1 MSFPLKAPH
10 NKLFRKKK
18 KNPRIIIKFNLK
30 NNDCIPNRAPF
41 YHMSTSILDTK
52 YLSLN
57 FKGNRCIFYFVSPWK
72 NKLYVIMMYT
82 FQNVE
87 NMFSLRS
94 DNLK

>member
-10 NKLFRKKK
+10 NKLIRKK
-18 KNPRIIIKFNLK
+18 KNPCIIIKFNLR
-30 NNDCIPNRAPF
+30 NNDCIPNSASF
-41 YHMSTSILDTK
+41 YQMSTSILDTQ

-72 NKLYVIMMYT
+72 NKPYVIMMYT
-82 FQNVE
+82 LQNVE
-87 NMFSLRS
+87 NVFSLRS